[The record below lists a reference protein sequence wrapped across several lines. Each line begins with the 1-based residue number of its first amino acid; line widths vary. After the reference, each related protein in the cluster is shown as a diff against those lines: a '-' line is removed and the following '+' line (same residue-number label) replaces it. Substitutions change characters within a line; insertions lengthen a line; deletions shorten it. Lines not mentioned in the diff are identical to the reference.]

1 MNQLVK
7 TTDLLTIDP
16 KHFVAE
22 TYQPFTEALEAAIAK
37 APTLTYE
44 ISTKQ
49 GMTVAKEGRAI
60 FRDIRI
66 ALEKKRAAAK
76 APILEIGKLL
86 DSRAKEIVQRIE
98 PFEEQFDKDI
108 KVEES
113 RIEAEKA
120 AKDKAEAERQ
130 ADMQAEIDYIRNA
143 PLKSV
148 GVSSAGIQE
157 IIDHLN
163 CIDPQAANFA
173 ERADE
178 AVFVRKEA
186 LSQLQS
192 MLEGKKAQEEL
203 QAQQEAQRI
212 ENGRIAAELEAK
224 RKAEED
230 RQREALKEEAERQRI
245 QAAEIAKQ
253 RAELEAMQAK
263 INAAQEAHLAAER
276 AKMENELRVKAA
288 EEAKVH
294 REAEAKAHAEYETG
308 MMAEQAKIA
317 DLQKTLDR
325 GEEIEASR
333 KNAQLK
339 AQEQPFKSG
348 GMPVKDSAP
357 IETVTIS
364 KKEYEQLCEDALM
377 LSCLRAA
384 GVDNWEGWGDAM
396 DDYHQSMEAA

>member
-7 TTDLLTIDP
+7 TTDLMTIDP

-120 AKDKAEAERQ
+120 AKAKAEAERQ
-130 ADMQAEIDYIRNA
+130 ERIQVLIDGIRNA
-143 PLKSV
+143 PAFGAMCTADQLDD
-148 GVSSAGIQE
+148 ALYTLRQTDITE
-157 IIDHLN
+157 E
-163 CIDPQAANFA
+163 AFA
-173 ERADE
+173 ERKDE
-178 AVFVRKEA
+178 AIFVMAQSIKQME
-186 LSQLQS
+186 S

-212 ENGRIAAELEAK
+212 ENERIAAELEAK

-263 INAAQEAHLAAER
+263 INAAQEAQLAAER
-276 AKMENELRVKAA
+276 AKMEAEVRAKAA
-288 EEAKVH
+288 D
-294 REAEAKAHAEYETG
+294 EAKAHAEYEAG
-308 MMAEQAKIA
+308 MIAEQAKIA
-317 DLQKTLDR
+317 ALQKMLDR

-348 GMPVKDSAP
+348 SMPVVTHPFPATGTIVP
-357 IETVTIS
+357 TVANRPS
-364 KKEYEQLCEDALM
+364 RSEM
-377 LSCLRAA
+377 LSVL
-384 GVDNWEGWGDAM
+384 GSTFGGDA
-396 DDYHQSMEAA
+396 DTALGWILAEFRGDIEFAAREAA

>member
-1 MNQLVK
+1 MNTPVV

-16 KHFVAE
+16 KNFVAQS
-22 TYQPFTEALEAAIAK
+22 YQPFTDALEAAK
-37 APTLTYE
+37 KRVPTLTYK
-44 ISTKQ
+44 IGTKQ
-49 GMTVAKEGRAI
+49 GMAVAKEGRAM

-76 APILEIGKLL
+76 APIIEIGRLL
-86 DSRAKEIVQRIE
+86 DSRAKEIAQQIE

-108 KVEES
+108 KAEEA

-130 ADMQAEIDYIRNA
+130 AVIQTRIDNIKNA
-143 PLKSV
+143 PLQAISM
-148 GVSSAGIQE
+148 SSAGIKE
-157 IIDHLN
+157 YLIDLLN
-163 CIDPQAANFA
+163 AMDVSETNFA

-178 AVFVRKEA
+178 AVFVLKEA
-186 LSQLQS
+186 LAQLDS
-192 MLEGKKAQEEL
+192 MFKGRLAQEEL

-212 ENGRIAAELEAK
+212 ENERIAAELEAK

-263 INAAQEAHLAAER
+263 INAFKAEEELAA
-276 AKMENELRVKAA
+276 AKLKQEGAELSPAAQQLNEAEGAARFAEHHKPIDAEAARKAA
-288 EEAKVH
+288 QIK
-294 REAEAKAHAEYETG
+294 
-308 MMAEQAKIA
+308 
-317 DLQKTLDR
+317 D
-325 GEEIEASR
+325 
-333 KNAQLK
+333 
-339 AQEQPFKSG
+339 QEQPFKSG